1 MPTPIRLHLSGNH
14 GSSPP
19 GENPEPPAPTA

>member
-1 MPTPIRLHLSGNH
+1 MPTPNRHHLSGAH